1 MLNNY
6 RYFLVLAE
14 ELNISKAAERLYVSH
29 QSLSKYLKKM
39 EAEYGVVLFNRSPS
53 FSLTYA
59 GRLMLEAFRRI
70 ELIDKNLSSQIAA
83 LHDGQSG
90 EVRVGTTEG
99 RMRLLMPDLLGRFK
113 QEFPDVELRIICGT
127 TASLLKMLSENKLD
141 IAIMNDH
148 GDHLPN
154 MKYVEVLKER
164 LYLVISDNM
173 LEKYFPGSY
182 PACREQMLAGAD
194 LRNFHDVPFVLNHP
208 GFTSRGMIERHLLK
222 IGARLKCVN
231 ETSAMDL
238 QYLMTGRDYA
248 ACFAFS
254 MYLPG
259 IRRLCDKGES
269 CSKMNIFPVKD
280 MDETN
285 SVVMIYPKESVTRP
299 KYADFA
305 MKLLR
310 ELCEGY
316 AEG

>member
-1 MLNNY
+1 M
-6 RYFLVLAE
+6 
-14 ELNISKAAERLYVSH
+14 
-29 QSLSKYLKKM
+29 
-39 EAEYGVVLFNRSPS
+39 
-53 FSLTYA
+53 
-59 GRLMLEAFRRI
+59 
-70 ELIDKNLSSQIAA
+70 ID
-83 LHDGQSG
+83 
-90 EVRVGTTEG
+90 
-99 RMRLLMPDLLGRFK
+99 
-113 QEFPDVELRIICGT
+113 
-127 TASLLKMLSENKLD
+127 
-141 IAIMNDH
+141 
-148 GDHLPN
+148 
-154 MKYVEVLKER
+154 
-164 LYLVISDNM
+164 
-173 LEKYFPGSY
+173 
-182 PACREQMLAGAD
+182 
-194 LRNFHDVPFVLNHP
+194 
-208 GFTSRGMIERHLLK
+208 RHLLK